1 MTRLVIFIV
10 FYLYNIEKIQGW
22 VLGYDLNKKL
32 VIAISSR
39 ALFNLEEE
47 NKIFEEKGLDDYYK
61 YQIENEDSLI
71 QKGTGFRL
79 VNNLLKINDDF
90 PNDKQVEVIIMSRN
104 NSATSLRITKSI
116 EKYNLDI
123 QRSAWTGGNDIAKYL
138 KPFKVDLFLSANEI
152 DVQNAI
158 NEGIASAR
166 ILSYDDYE
174 DETST
179 QVKIAFDG
187 DAVLF
192 SEESE
197 VIYKTQG
204 LEAFLE
210 NETQNAKNALKGGPF
225 AQLLRVISNIQGKY
239 PEEQTPIRTAL
250 ITARNSPAHE
260 RVIRTLSQWGVR
272 LDEAFFLGGVDKHEV
287 VKAFGADIFF
297 DDQDVHLESTSKKTP
312 SAKVPYKEE
321 SILNRI

>member
-1 MTRLVIFIV
+1 M
-10 FYLYNIEKIQGW
+10 
-22 VLGYDLNKKL
+22 GYDLNKKL

-39 ALFNLEEE
+39 ALFNLEDE

-61 YQIENEDSLI
+61 YQIENEDKKI
-71 QKGTGFRL
+71 EQGTGFRL
-79 VNNLLKINDDF
+79 VNNLLKINEDF
-90 PNDKQVEVIIMSRN
+90 PDEKQVEVIIISRN

-138 KPFKVDLFLSANEI
+138 KPFKVDLFLSANEH

-166 ILSYDDYE
+166 ILPYENKDDE
-174 DETST
+174 SSA

-197 VIYKTQG
+197 IIYKTQG

-210 NETQNAKNALKGGPF
+210 HEKMNVTNAMKDGPF
-225 AQLLRVISNIQGKY
+225 AQLLRVISNIQAKY
-239 PEEQTPIRTAL
+239 PEEKTPIRTAL

-260 RVIRTLSQWGVR
+260 RVIRTLSDWNVR
-272 LDEAFFLGGVDKHEV
+272 LDEAFFLGGVDKYEV

-297 DDQDVHLESTSKKTP
+297 DDQDVHLETTSKQTP
-312 SAKVPYKEE
+312 SAKVLYKEE

>member
-1 MTRLVIFIV
+1 M
-10 FYLYNIEKIQGW
+10 
-22 VLGYDLNKKL
+22 GYDLDKKL

-47 NKIFEEKGLDDYYK
+47 NAIFEDKGLDSYYK
-61 YQIENEDSLI
+61 HQIENEDILI
-71 QKGTGFRL
+71 DKGTGFRL
-79 VNNLLKINDDF
+79 VKNLLRINEDF
-90 PNDKQVEVIIMSRN
+90 PEDKQVEVIIMSRN
-104 NSATSLRITKSI
+104 NAATSLRITKSI

-123 QRSAWTGGNDIAKYL
+123 QRSAWSGGNDISKYL
-138 KPFKVDLFLSANEI
+138 KPFKVDLFLSANEQ
-152 DVQNAI
+152 DVQDAV

-166 ILSYDDYE
+166 ILPYE
-174 DETST
+174 HIESELDA
-179 QVKIAFDG
+179 QVRIAFDG

-210 NETQNAKNALKGGPF
+210 YEKNNANSPMMDGPF
-225 AQLLRVISNIQGKY
+225 AKLLRVISNIQQKY
-239 PEEQTPIRTAL
+239 PHEQTPIRTAL

-260 RVIRTLSQWGVR
+260 RVIRTLNAWNVR
-272 LDEAFFLGGVDKHEV
+272 LDESFFLGGVDKYEV

-297 DDQDVHLESTSKKTP
+297 DDQDVHLESTSKVAP
-312 SAKVPYKEE
+312 SAKVPYNSD

>member
-1 MTRLVIFIV
+1 M
-10 FYLYNIEKIQGW
+10 
-22 VLGYDLNKKL
+22 GYDLKKKL

-39 ALFNLEEE
+39 ALFDLEEE

-61 YQIENEDSLI
+61 YQIENEEELI
-71 QKGTGFRL
+71 KKGTGFRL
-79 VNNLLKINDDF
+79 VKNLLKINDDF
-90 PNDKQVEVIIMSRN
+90 PKDKQVEVIIMSRN

-116 EKYNLDI
+116 EKYDLDI
-123 QRSAWTGGNDIAKYL
+123 QRSAWSGGNDIARYL
-138 KPFKVDLFLSANEI
+138 KPFKVDLFLSANES
-152 DVQNAI
+152 DVQSAI
-158 NEGIASAR
+158 NEGIAAAR
-166 ILSYDDYE
+166 ILPINNLDDE
-174 DETST
+174 NSK

-197 VIYKTQG
+197 VVYKTQG

-210 NETQNAKNALKGGPF
+210 YEKNNANNPLKSGPF
-225 AQLLRVISNIQGKY
+225 AQLLRVISNIQDKY

-272 LDEAFFLGGVDKHEV
+272 LDEAFFLGGVDKYEV

-297 DDQDVHLESTSKKTP
+297 DDQDVHLEQTSKDTP